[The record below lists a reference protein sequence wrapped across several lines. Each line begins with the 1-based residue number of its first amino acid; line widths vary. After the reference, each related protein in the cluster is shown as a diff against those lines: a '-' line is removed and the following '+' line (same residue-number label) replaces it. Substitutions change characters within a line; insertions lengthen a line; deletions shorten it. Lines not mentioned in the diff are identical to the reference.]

1 MVRVDH
7 HPPNTTGSR
16 SPALV
21 WSKLVAPAPRAGL
34 ITRAGL
40 QSLLQA
46 RLEAKLC
53 LVEGPAGFGKTTLLA
68 QWQAAGGGGR
78 VAWVSLDERDNDPT
92 RFWVYVVEALR
103 TVEPDAGTAALQALA
118 RTSLDHERVVLPP
131 LLNDLSGLASSL
143 VLVLDDYHLITNPTC
158 HQSLTFF
165 LDHLPV
171 GVHVVLATR
180 VDPPLP
186 LARMRARQEL
196 TELRVAELQFTGEE
210 AVALLNAAM
219 GLQLTAEDVERL
231 AERTEGWAA
240 GLYLAG
246 LSLRGREDSSAFIAA
261 FHGDNRHVADY
272 LAADVLAR
280 QPSEITTFL
289 LRTSVLRRLSGPLCD
304 AVLEAE
310 GSTGRLEELERS
322 NLFLV
327 PLDDR
332 REWYRYHQLFGELL
346 HMELASREP
355 ALLATLHRR
364 AVAWHRAVGDVDEA
378 VYHAAAAGEVSEA
391 GELIASHWLAYWRR
405 GRRATV
411 ARWLEALPEE
421 AIAADPAVAFVA
433 AWIGGFSGASKQECE
448 RWLTVMEVPSWKGR
462 LPEGIRSL
470 AFGAALARAAALFD
484 DVGRGARAARRALEL
499 AGPQSSPF
507 WWMAQAALG
516 HALYLSGRL
525 AEARPPLEE
534 VVARVS
540 AAEQPYAVLTGL
552 AVLSLLAGDEGD
564 DQTAT
569 SLAARAITI
578 ADAQGVSS
586 EPLCGIVHMALG
598 RAMTREGN
606 YNQAQEQLEWAL
618 QLFGIDSMA
627 VHRAHVLLLL
637 TALRHGRRDLPGA
650 RALLRRAEELVKRLV
665 DPGVLPALLD
675 QTTRMLGAA
684 APRQPDGLG
693 ASLTE
698 RELLVLRL
706 LATRLST
713 PEISQELHVSVN
725 TVRTQV
731 RAIYRKLAV
740 SSRTEAVTQ
749 ARQLGLLPGS
759 THDAV
764 TISPR

>member
-1 MVRVDH
+1 MARADH
-7 HPPNTTGSR
+7 HPPATTGSR

-21 WSKLVAPAPRAGL
+21 WSKLVPPAPRAGL
-34 ITRAGL
+34 VTRAGL
-40 QSLLQA
+40 LSLLQD

-53 LVEGPAGFGKTTLLA
+53 LLDAPAGFGKTTLLT
-68 QWQAAGGGGR
+68 QWQAACGRGR
-78 VAWVSLDERDNDPT
+78 VAWVSLDEGDNDPT
-92 RFWVYVVEALR
+92 RFWLYVVEALR
-103 TVEPDAGTAALQALA
+103 TVEGGVGMAALQALQ
-118 RTSLDHERVVLPP
+118 RTSLDHERVVLAS
-131 LLNDLSGLASSL
+131 LLNDLRGVASSL
-143 VLVLDDYHLITNPTC
+143 VLMLDDYHLITNPTC
-158 HQSLTFF
+158 HQTLTFL

-196 TELRVAELQFTGEE
+196 SELRVAELQFTGEE
-210 AVALLNAAM
+210 AFALLNASM
-219 GLQLTAEDVERL
+219 GLQLTAEDLERL
-231 AERTEGWAA
+231 TARTEGWPA

-246 LSLRGREDSSAFIAA
+246 LSLRGREDPSAFIAS

-272 LAADVLAR
+272 LAAEVLER
-280 QPSEITTFL
+280 QSEEIRSFL
-289 LRTSVLRRLSGPLCD
+289 LRTSILERLSGPLCD
-304 AVLEAE
+304 AVLQAE
-310 GSTGRLEELERS
+310 GSSGRLEELERS

-346 HMELASREP
+346 NLERASREP
-355 ALLATLHRR
+355 GLALVLHRR
-364 AVAWHRAVGDVDEA
+364 AAAWHRAAGDIDEA
-378 VYHAAAAGEVSEA
+378 IYHATAAGEFGEA

-405 GRRATV
+405 GRGATV
-411 ARWLEALPEE
+411 AHWLEGLPVE

-448 RWLTVMEVPSWKGR
+448 RWLTVVEDPSWKGR

-470 AFGAALARAAALFD
+470 AFGAALARAAAPFD
-484 DVGRGARAARRALEL
+484 DVGRAARAARRAIQL
-499 AGPQSSPF
+499 AGPRPSPF

-534 VVARVS
+534 VVARAS

-552 AVLSLLAGDEGD
+552 AVLSLLAGDED
-564 DQTAT
+564 DEQAAT
-569 SLAARAITI
+569 SLAARAVTI
-578 ADAQGVSS
+578 ADGQGLSA

-598 RAMTREGN
+598 RAMTRQGN
-606 YNQAQEQLEWAL
+606 HSQAQEQLEWAL
-618 QLFGIDSMA
+618 QLFGIDGMA

-637 TALRHGRRDLPGA
+637 ATLHHGRRDLPGA
-650 RALLRRAEELVKRLV
+650 RTLLRRAEELVKRLV
-665 DPGVLPALLD
+665 DPGVLPALVD
-675 QTTRMLGAA
+675 QTTRMLSSA
-684 APRQPDGLG
+684 APRQRGELG
-693 ASLTE
+693 TSLTE
-698 RELLVLRL
+698 RELVVLRL

-713 PEISQELHVSVN
+713 PEISRELHVSVN

-731 RAIYRKLAV
+731 RAVYRKLAV

-759 THDAV
+759 AHHDF
-764 TISPR
+764 T